1 MKKTVL
7 FFILLML
14 GITVLT
20 GCDDKGESFKRE
32 VYTVDSELI
41 KKIEINVQDRLIEV
55 SSSDDNQIHIDYSQ
69 NSKEYYNI
77 SVSDDHLVMTADNSK
92 EWTDYIGVKP
102 SEENRIISLRIPD
115 KLLDTLILST
125 TNEDIKLCELS
136 AVGNISV
143 SVSGGNI
150 SFEKLDADDSITLI
164 SKNGNISG
172 LIIGS
177 YDDFDITCETK
188 KGKSN
193 LPSDKQGG
201 SKILKVSNNNGD
213 TDIEFSDK

>member
-1 MKKTVL
+1 MKKTIL

-92 EWTDYIGVKP
+92 EWTDYIGVC
-102 SEENRIISLRIPD
+102 
-115 KLLDTLILST
+115 LLYTSR
-125 TNEDIKLCELS
+125 C
-136 AVGNISV
+136 V
-143 SVSGGNI
+143 
-150 SFEKLDADDSITLI
+150 
-164 SKNGNISG
+164 
-172 LIIGS
+172 
-177 YDDFDITCETK
+177 
-188 KGKSN
+188 
-193 LPSDKQGG
+193 
-201 SKILKVSNNNGD
+201 
-213 TDIEFSDK
+213 

>member
-1 MKKTVL
+1 MKKTIL

-77 SVSDDHLVMTADNSK
+77 SVSDAHLVMTADNSK

-125 TNEDIKLCELS
+125 TNEDIKLGELS

-177 YDDFDITCETK
+177 YGDFDITCETK

>member
-1 MKKTVL
+1 MKKTIL

-14 GITVLT
+14 GITGLT

-77 SVSDDHLVMTADNSK
+77 SVSDAHLVMTADNSK

>member
-125 TNEDIKLCELS
+125 TNEDIKLGELS

>member
-1 MKKTVL
+1 ML
-7 FFILLML
+7 SLLRYYIWL
-14 GITVLT
+14 WDL
-20 GCDDKGESFKRE
+20 S
-32 VYTVDSELI
+32 L
-41 KKIEINVQDRLIEV
+41 
-55 SSSDDNQIHIDYSQ
+55 IHI
-69 NSKEYYNI
+69 
-77 SVSDDHLVMTADNSK
+77 
-92 EWTDYIGVKP
+92 
-102 SEENRIISLRIPD
+102 
-115 KLLDTLILST
+115 
-125 TNEDIKLCELS
+125 CELS

>member
-1 MKKTVL
+1 
-7 FFILLML
+7 
-14 GITVLT
+14 
-20 GCDDKGESFKRE
+20 
-32 VYTVDSELI
+32 
-41 KKIEINVQDRLIEV
+41 
-55 SSSDDNQIHIDYSQ
+55 
-69 NSKEYYNI
+69 
-77 SVSDDHLVMTADNSK
+77 MTADNSK

>member
-1 MKKTVL
+1 
-7 FFILLML
+7 ML

-125 TNEDIKLCELS
+125 TNEDIKLGELS

>member
-1 MKKTVL
+1 MKKTIL

-125 TNEDIKLCELS
+125 TNEDIKLGELS

-177 YDDFDITCETK
+177 YGDFDITCETK

>member
-1 MKKTVL
+1 
-7 FFILLML
+7 ML

-125 TNEDIKLCELS
+125 TNEDIKLGELS

-177 YDDFDITCETK
+177 YGDFDITCETK

>member
-7 FFILLML
+7 FFIFLML

>member
-193 LPSDKQGG
+193 LPLDKQGG

>member
-92 EWTDYIGVKP
+92 EWTDYIGGKP

>member
-1 MKKTVL
+1 MKKTIL

-125 TNEDIKLCELS
+125 TNEDIKLGELS

-177 YDDFDITCETK
+177 YGDFDITCETK

-213 TDIEFSDK
+213 TDI

>member
-1 MKKTVL
+1 
-7 FFILLML
+7 ML

-125 TNEDIKLCELS
+125 TNEDIKLGELS

-213 TDIEFSDK
+213 TDIEFFDK

>member
-1 MKKTVL
+1 
-7 FFILLML
+7 ML

>member
-1 MKKTVL
+1 MKKTIL

-77 SVSDDHLVMTADNSK
+77 SVSDAHLVMTADNSK

-150 SFEKLDADDSITLI
+150 SFGKLDADHSITLI

>member
-1 MKKTVL
+1 MKKTIL

-125 TNEDIKLCELS
+125 TNEDIKLGELS